1 MIVLQIVMC
10 ILLAA
15 VFVYWARFFVIHW
28 KAKAHFRRCLPEDD
42 KAVIDYRWHRTP
54 LFPDVLWWKKEHAFI
69 RKRNEVLLEFDRERA
84 ERLIAAERKMCISEY
99 LFQLLLSLWIV
110 TLFAVGFYDL
120 MRGGTEWY
128 R

>member
-1 MIVLQIVMC
+1 MIVFKIVMG

-15 VFVYWARFFVIHW
+15 VFVYWVRFFVIHW
-28 KAKAHFRRCLPEDD
+28 KMKAHFRRFIPEGD
-42 KAVIDYRWHRTP
+42 KAVIDYRWHRIP

-84 ERLIAAERKMCISEY
+84 ERFIAAERKMCIAEY

-110 TLFAVGFYDL
+110 TLFALGFYDL
-120 MRGGTEWY
+120 MMRA
-128 R
+128 